1 MRCLIITSNMNIF
14 KKITAFAINNSPVI
28 IKPDTCKFSNFYI
41 RQWKQMKS
49 LRRKIDKSI
58 FPGKSSRQ
66 PSRVIWQDFNFMIAK
81 QNFSASSLC
90 LSCITVGYLSVYLF
104 LIFVNKLPKNPPQNC
119 LPRFT
124 NEAWSNTYQMNMTFT
139 LLNKEASVKRFRGAH
154 CTKCGRLQRRWCYD
168 SLSYDIIGVFKS
180 VCLLSDTSLWMSYSS
195 SVDSITSLNGSRII
209 HFSTQSFIRFSTIL
223 H

>member
-1 MRCLIITSNMNIF
+1 
-14 KKITAFAINNSPVI
+14 
-28 IKPDTCKFSNFYI
+28 
-41 RQWKQMKS
+41 MKS

-58 FPGKSSRQ
+58 FPGKSSVNHLG
-66 PSRVIWQDFNFMIAK
+66 SFGKIFTSWL
-81 QNFSASSLC
+81 QNRISQRLLSAFC
-90 LSCITVGYLSVYLF
+90 CITVGYLSVYLF

-154 CTKCGRLQRRWCYD
+154 CTKCGRWQRRWCYD